1 VAILEPLSL
10 VGGEPLSRMASRGS
24 RAKPLSHAGDGAV
37 EATLVMAVTPG
48 VTVAATVHLQ

>member
-48 VTVAATVHLQ
+48 VTIAATVHLQ